1 MGIQSEQRQIL
12 TARRE
17 ITIVNELGLHAR
29 PATEFVRCA
38 SKFRSEVFLV
48 RDGRRLSAG
57 SMIEVLMA
65 DLCQGQTAILEAHGS
80 DAELAVETLAELI
93 SSFRD

>member
-1 MGIQSEQRQIL
+1 MGIQSEQRQVL

-38 SKFRSEVFLV
+38 GKFRSEVFLV

-65 DLCQGQTAILEAHGS
+65 DLCQGQTAILEAHGP
-80 DAELAVETLAELI
+80 DAEAAVETLAELI